1 MPPVV
6 LPLRHEAGA
15 QLGQDAFIADY
26 VSAMFDCD
34 IPIPP
39 GGDAAAGT
47 GSACS
52 DHISILA
59 NQPGSPSTAA
69 PPATAPAPTPP
80 KVRRCAS
87 PPTQT
92 SARTPCNPRVG
103 GPAAAMASPASP
115 RTTSGGYPSSARTG
129 TRPARAPAS
138 PPASS
143 SKMESS
149 PPSAR
154 RATPGTSSSSSG
166 HNHAAV
172 AAAVANKVA
181 AATQAG
187 SKPSVRPASAA
198 SAKVSPN
205 MSARTTM
212 TRPGSLAKSSN
223 SGSLMHRILA
233 KDPSPP
239 VRRTTPTTAPH
250 VPHTSSGTWRLHS
263 FKNFCRRE
271 TTLHVISAACYIR
284 QFGSP
289 APWPPWPW
297 HAMAAAAAAAAG
309 RGGVAA
315 LGGLTLRDG
324 ALRPPISSRLAALG
338 ECADVRCGT
347 HRLAHPEVR
356 PAFLAF
362 AMEQCKAAKLHSEVT
377 ALAIGSGGLLFEW
390 EVLEALRTS

>member
-1 MPPVV
+1 
-6 LPLRHEAGA
+6 
-15 QLGQDAFIADY
+15 
-26 VSAMFDCD
+26 MFDCD

-87 PPTQT
+87 PPTSAQAQAQVQAQASKPTPTPRT

-166 HNHAAV
+166 PEAM
-172 AAAVANKVA
+172 
-181 AATQAG
+181 G
-187 SKPSVRPASAA
+187 
-198 SAKVSPN
+198 
-205 MSARTTM
+205 TTM
-212 TRPGSLAKSSN
+212 QQWLLLLPIRLQLPRKPG
-223 SGSLMHRILA
+223 
-233 KDPSPP
+233 
-239 VRRTTPTTAPH
+239 
-250 VPHTSSGTWRLHS
+250 
-263 FKNFCRRE
+263 
-271 TTLHVISAACYIR
+271 
-284 QFGSP
+284 Q
-289 APWPPWPW
+289 
-297 HAMAAAAAAAAG
+297 G
-309 RGGVAA
+309 RSKGCGGI
-315 LGGLTLRDG
+315 TLRDG

-356 PAFLAF
+356 PAFVAF

-390 EVLEALRTS
+390 EVLEALQTS